1 MPWWAIV
8 WLPLLVTTSTMAFS
22 PESFHFMILYVM
34 YENAMSILKLGA
46 SLEGLLGLQFGYR
59 YINY

>member
-1 MPWWAIV
+1 
-8 WLPLLVTTSTMAFS
+8 MAFS

-46 SLEGLLGLQFGYR
+46 FPDYASRQYVTRLQHACHGCEQVPLWRGSLA
-59 YINY
+59 